1 MFVRIFSL
9 SLTELEHY
17 LSLTSPEWLKK
28 AFHSKLYKF
37 FSFHVSTTSTIW
49 RLSHFLL
56 HIGLFWCFHN
66 PANSDKVY
74 RILTLHVY
82 IYTQAGTLVYSH
94 LCGDRDHTQLCLTW
108 ISKVHSHSVPQ
119 TLLNCNLC
127 WRRKELLSWRIPYAW
142 LFGRIWGL
150 ILNLANGRKTNVG
163 KLSRQSKSYNS
174 AEVAQSTLKSY
185 MANNE
190 LSTNYI

>member
-1 MFVRIFSL
+1 M
-9 SLTELEHY
+9 
-17 LSLTSPEWLKK
+17 
-28 AFHSKLYKF
+28 KLYKF

-49 RLSHFLL
+49 RLSHFLV

-82 IYTQAGTLVYSH
+82 NYTHRLGPWFIVIYVVTGTILN
-94 LCGDRDHTQLCLTW
+94 W

-119 TLLNCNLC
+119 TLLHCNLC
-127 WRRKELLSWRIPYAW
+127 WRHKELLSRRIPNAW

-150 ILNLANGRKTNVG
+150 ILCLILNLANGRKANVG
-163 KLSRQSKSYNS
+163 KLSQQSKLYDS
-174 AEVAQSTLKSY
+174 AKVTQSKLKSY
-185 MANNE
+185 MANKYKLHLIITICN
-190 LSTNYI
+190 